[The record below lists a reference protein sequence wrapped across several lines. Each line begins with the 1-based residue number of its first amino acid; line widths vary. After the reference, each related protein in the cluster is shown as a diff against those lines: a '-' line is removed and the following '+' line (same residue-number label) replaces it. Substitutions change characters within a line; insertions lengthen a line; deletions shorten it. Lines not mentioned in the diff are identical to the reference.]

1 MEAFSVL
8 SVAKNLNI
16 DAECILCA
24 TNFCN
29 ENAHEY
35 FIKNHQ
41 KAKENLEEYL
51 KKHHYI

>member
-29 ENAHEY
+29 ENAHED
-35 FIKNHQ
+35 FIKIIKRQ
-41 KAKENLEEYL
+41 KKT
-51 KKHHYI
+51 